1 MGCLGSG
8 SVMDQLSPLG
18 TQNQVPLRT
27 ASLDETGAFLVS
39 SGNRQTFAPERGTV
53 TQPMAVKP
61 LKSWSH
67 CSCVNY

>member
-1 MGCLGSG
+1 M
-8 SVMDQLSPLG
+8 MDQLSRVE

-27 ASLDETGAFLVS
+27 ASLAEAGAFLVS